1 MFPQT
6 SNLVDMFPLTRMGE
20 TGRKSINLIA
30 STHVETICLFSQLR
44 QKPNDYIGVDIDAAE
59 MEEK

>member
-1 MFPQT
+1 MI
-6 SNLVDMFPLTRMGE
+6 
-20 TGRKSINLIA
+20 INE
-30 STHVETICLFSQLR
+30 HDVETICLLSQLR